1 MSWFLDKLTGLS
13 QYAQGQANAVYQ
25 MLVDPAGA
33 PLATSAGALNTFET
47 AAMGFDPSIGRTP
60 VEQSNNSS
68 FLVLTNSTVSVV
80 VKAAPGFV
88 HALNLTVVGANAAA
102 THLALYDN
110 IVASGS
116 PLHIVPLP
124 AAGAVSPTIVLD
136 ALFTV
141 GLSVIPVTVSAAG
154 VATAAAS
161 LTGMAIL
168 LNISYR

>member
-1 MSWFLDKLTGLS
+1 MSWFLDKITGIG
-13 QYAQGQANAVYQ
+13 QYVQGQANAAYH

-33 PLATSAGALNTFET
+33 PLATNAGALNTFET
-47 AAMGFDPSIGRTP
+47 AAMGYDPSIGRTP
-60 VEQSNNSS
+60 VEHSNNSS
-68 FLVLTNSTVSVV
+68 YLVLTNSTVSVI
-80 VKAAPGFV
+80 VKAAPGFI
-88 HALNLTVVGANAAA
+88 HTLNLTVVGANAAA

-110 IVASGS
+110 IVASGA

-124 AAGAVSPTIVLD
+124 AAGALAPTILLD
-136 ALFTV
+136 DLFTV

-161 LTGMAIL
+161 LTGMAIM